1 MGSRIVPIDE
11 KKLKRKSTIRF
22 RSNRGLLIQD
32 RAPAWLRCFYIQMNS
47 NARYLIDFISFIN
60 LMYIG
65 MVIPLQIGFNLEMV
79 GATFGSELISILI
92 SVFILVT
99 NFRTPVMVK
108 GEATLKFTQV
118 LKYQW
123 QNGLILD
130 ILGILPFNLI
140 FGVAYLKP
148 NIPIALLRCLRIAS
162 AWKSMQI
169 FGQFEI
175 FLKKYNLIMQILKAF
190 LLLFFLCHITACL
203 WFFVQI
209 LIHDSY

>member
-65 MVIPLQIGFNLEMV
+65 LVIPLQIGFNLEMV
-79 GATFGSELISILI
+79 GVTFGSELISILI
-92 SVFILVT
+92 SLFILVT

-118 LKYQW
+118 LKY
-123 QNGLILD
+123 
-130 ILGILPFNLI
+130 
-140 FGVAYLKP
+140 
-148 NIPIALLRCLRIAS
+148 
-162 AWKSMQI
+162 
-169 FGQFEI
+169 
-175 FLKKYNLIMQILKAF
+175 
-190 LLLFFLCHITACL
+190 
-203 WFFVQI
+203 
-209 LIHDSY
+209 